1 MRICGGFWWTGSLK
15 WAICKFKKLKITLF
29 NSCIFTSFPQV
40 QESFELNHETLYT
53 AVKMVDIYLSK
64 KQVIKSFEMKIYA
77 CKVFQSNKFNNS
89 MQLQNMSFIIYA
101 FLCSGEERRSSADRS
116 RHMPHCLQGEYMMGV
131 DQIADAGAETHFRQ
145 WH

>member
-1 MRICGGFWWTGSLK
+1 MRTCGGFWWTGSLK
-15 WAICKFKKLKITLF
+15 WAICKFKKLKITPF
-29 NSCIFTSFPQV
+29 NPCIFTSFPQV

-64 KQVIKSFEMKIYA
+64 KQVINA
-77 CKVFQSNKFNNS
+77 KVLRWKYLLQSNKFNNS
-89 MQLQNMSFIIYA
+89 VQLQNMSFIIYA
-101 FLCSGEERRSSADRS
+101 FLCSGEERRSSADWS

-131 DQIADAGAETHFRQ
+131 DQIADAGAEAHFRR